1 MNITYILLFTNLVM
15 SYTNETQWGTYN
27 SQWGSYN
34 SSGRADLERVKI
46 DPEKAAWENNVKK
59 IKAEQAYAERI
70 AASVAS
76 KKKIIPEYLQTAMKN
91 RDEAKH
97 IYESA
102 RKLPN
107 PMLKY
112 TGYDIPSFKRAIKHQ
127 NEEIVAYKTMLETL
141 QKELTDAENI
151 LLEEQG
157 RYYSLK
163 KEE

>member
-1 MNITYILLFTNLVM
+1 M
-15 SYTNETQWGTYN
+15 SYTNETQWGSYN

-34 SSGRADLERVKI
+34 SSRIDLERVKI

-70 AASVAS
+70 ASVAS

-102 RKLPN
+102 RELSK

-163 KEE
+163 KEQ

>member
-1 MNITYILLFTNLVM
+1 MNVTYIVLFNYLVM
-15 SYTNETQWGTYN
+15 SVNPENITNHEWNMEKSNWEHTVK
-27 SQWGSYN
+27 
-34 SSGRADLERVKI
+34 RA
-46 DPEKAAWENNVKK
+46 KAQQLYLQE
-59 IKAEQAYAERI
+59 I
-70 AASVAS
+70 ATKS
-76 KKKIIPEYLQTAMKN
+76 KKIIPEYLQTAMKN

-102 RKLPN
+102 RELSK

-112 TGYDIPSFKRAIKHQ
+112 TGYDIPSFKRAVKHQ

-157 RYYSLK
+157 RYYGLK
-163 KEE
+163 KKQY

>member
-1 MNITYILLFTNLVM
+1 MSVNPENTTN
-15 SYTNETQWGTYN
+15 
-27 SQWGSYN
+27 WGSYN
-34 SSGRADLERVKI
+34 LNDLERVKI
-46 DPEKAAWENNVKK
+46 DPAEKAVWENNVKK
-59 IKAEQAYAERI
+59 AKAEQAYLEKI
-70 AASVAS
+70 AT
-76 KKKIIPEYLQTAMKN
+76 KPKKIIPEYLQTAMNN

-112 TGYDIPSFKRAIKHQ
+112 TGYDIPSFKRAVKYQ

-141 QKELTDAENI
+141 QKELTDAENM

-163 KEE
+163 KEQ

>member
-1 MNITYILLFTNLVM
+1 MNVTYIVLFNYLVM
-15 SYTNETQWGTYN
+15 SVNPEN
-27 SQWGSYN
+27 RWGSYN
-34 SSGRADLERVKI
+34 LSGRDELERVKI
-46 DPEKAAWENNVKK
+46 DPEKAVWENNVKK
-59 IKAEQAYAERI
+59 AKAEQAYFEKI
-70 AASVAS
+70 ATRP
-76 KKKIIPEYLQTAMKN
+76 KKIIPEYLQTAMKN